1 MTDPNS
7 IQDLSARFPAVD
19 RDALQASATEV
30 KDLIDHLA
38 SAHDLTL
45 SEAAEA
51 IEEWQAGLA
60 LPVARSQPKAA

>member
-7 IQDLSARFPAVD
+7 IHDLSARFPQVD
-19 RDALQASATEV
+19 HETLAASATDV

-60 LPVARSQPKAA
+60 MPAGSQSRAA

>member
-1 MTDPNS
+1 MTDPNA
-7 IQDLSARFPAVD
+7 ILDLSARFPAVD
-19 RDALQASATEV
+19 HSALTASATDV

-51 IEEWQAGLA
+51 IDEWQAGLA
-60 LPVARSQPKAA
+60 MPAAARAKAA

>member
-7 IQDLSARFPAVD
+7 INDLSARFPAIN
-19 RDALQASATEV
+19 RDELTASATEV

-51 IEEWQAGLA
+51 IDEWQAGLS
-60 LPVARSQPKAA
+60 LPAPERAKAA